1 MVEWYRKGP
10 ISLLYNGKNNYSRQV
25 NAIWDWIDTATG
37 KKQMDY
43 IQQSNQTQIDYN
55 NYLARGNE
63 RALADWHKNVPG
75 REIKYPELSYAG
87 AIYRAN
93 TGSARS
99 MYDNDIASA
108 NYSGNLAFRL
118 AGLYGIGSRLARWM

>member
-1 MVEWYRKGP
+1 MSWYRQGP
-10 ISLLYNGKNNYSRQV
+10 FPLLYNGKNNYSRQV
-25 NAIWDWIDTATG
+25 NAVWDWIDSATG
-37 KKQMDY
+37 KKQLDY
-43 IQQSNQTQIDYN
+43 IQQSNQAQIDFN
-55 NYLARGNE
+55 EYLRKGNE
-63 RALADWHKNVPG
+63 RALADWHKNVPN

-87 AIYRAN
+87 AIYRAD

-99 MYDNDIASA
+99 MYDSDIASA